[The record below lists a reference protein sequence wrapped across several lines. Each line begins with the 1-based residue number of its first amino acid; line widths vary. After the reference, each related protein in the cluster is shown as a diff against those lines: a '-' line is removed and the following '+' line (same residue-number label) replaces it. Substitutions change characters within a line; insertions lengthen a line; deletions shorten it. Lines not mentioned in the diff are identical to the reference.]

1 MEQLRRILDWLDDRS
16 GLLTWTRHALAH
28 PVPPRTGWWYVF
40 GSATLIAFILQVA
53 TGIALSTAYV
63 PSSGQA
69 YESLRF
75 ISEQALL
82 GRFLRGM
89 HYFGASAMVLLVG
102 LHVSRTYLMAAYK
115 FPRELNWLTGAVLL
129 LLTLALAFTGQ
140 LLRWD
145 QTAVWS
151 VIVGAAQ
158 AGRMPIVGPDL
169 ARFILAGDTIG
180 GATLSRFFA
189 FHVFFI
195 PAVIFLFI
203 GLHLLLVLRH
213 GISERPRKHQHVDPA
228 TYRAEYAA
236 LLEREGVPFWP
247 DAAWRDVVFGAAMV
261 ATVVLLAVIVGP
273 PHLGKPPDPS
283 ILEAYPRPDWY
294 FLWYF
299 ALLALV
305 PQNLETAVI
314 VLGPLV
320 FGAVL
325 LLLPLFNKGARSVRE
340 RPLAGLLVVFIW
352 TTIVVFWMAGVRA
365 DWSPDFTARPL
376 PAAEVGDTSSIVVEG
391 ARLFHEKG
399 CEFCHAIDGFGG
411 KRGPE
416 LTEVGGRMAADAIAT
431 RITNGGPNMP
441 AYARTLT
448 PQQVDAL
455 VAFLGTRKP

>member
-1 MEQLRRILDWLDDRS
+1 MLRRLVAWLDDRS
-16 GLLTWTRHALAH
+16 GLITAIRNALKH

-75 ISEQALL
+75 ISEQAIL

-102 LHVSRTYLMAAYK
+102 IHVSRTYLMAAYK

-158 AGRMPIVGPDL
+158 AGRMPVVGRQI
-169 ARFILAGDTIG
+169 ARFILAGDNIG

-195 PAVIFLFI
+195 PAIVFAFV

-213 GISERPRKHQHVDPA
+213 GISERTRDGNRVDAA
-228 TYRAEYAA
+228 TYRAEYGA
-236 LLEREGVPFWP
+236 LLQREGVPFWP
-247 DAAWRDVVFGAAMV
+247 DAAWRDVVFGAAVV
-261 ATVVLLAVIVGP
+261 AAIVALSLIVGP
-273 PHLGKPPDPS
+273 PVLSRPPDPS

-299 ALLALV
+299 AVLALT
-305 PQNLETAVI
+305 PNNLETFVI
-314 VLGPLV
+314 VAGPLI
-320 FGAVL
+320 FGVALLLPAFFNTGFRSVRQRPWAVL
-325 LLLPLFNKGARSVRE
+325 L
-340 RPLAGLLVVFIW
+340 VVLIW
-352 TTIVVFWMAGVRA
+352 TTIGSFWAAGVRA
-365 DWSPDFTARPL
+365 DWSPDFAARPL
-376 PAAEVGDTSSIVVEG
+376 PASVVRSTDPAVVNG
-391 ARLFHEKG
+391 ARLFHAKG
-399 CEFCHAIDGFGG
+399 CEFCHAIQGFGG
-411 KRGPE
+411 RRGPE
-416 LTEVGGRMAADAIAT
+416 LTAVRGRMSPEQMT
-431 RITNGGPNMP
+431 VRITNGGPGMP

-448 PQQVDAL
+448 PEEVRAL
-455 VAFLGTRKP
+455 VAFLVSRGP

>member
-1 MEQLRRILDWLDDRS
+1 MLARLLAWLDDRS
-16 GLLTWTRHALAH
+16 GLVTATRQALEH

-53 TGIALSTAYV
+53 TGIALATAYV

-75 ISEQALL
+75 ITEQAML

-89 HYFGASAMVLLVG
+89 HYFGASAMVLLIG
-102 LHVSRTYLMAAYK
+102 IHVSRTYIMAAYK

-158 AGRMPIVGPDL
+158 AARMPLVGEQIG
-169 ARFILAGDTIG
+169 RFILAGDTIG

-195 PAVIFLFI
+195 PAIVFGFI
-203 GLHLLLVLRH
+203 GLHLVLVLRH
-213 GISERPRKHQHVDPA
+213 GISERTRDGPVVDPT
-228 TYRAEYAA
+228 TYRAGYAA

-247 DAAWRDVVFGAAMV
+247 DAAWRDVVFGAAV
-261 ATVVLLAVIVGP
+261 TATIVLLALVIGP
-273 PHLGKPPDPS
+273 PHLAPPPDPS

-299 ALLALV
+299 ALLALA
-305 PQNLETAVI
+305 PNNLESAII

-320 FGAVL
+320 FGAAL
-325 LLLPLFNKGARSVRE
+325 LLVPVFNKGGRTMRR
-340 RPLAGLLVVFIW
+340 RPWAPLLVVFIW
-352 TTIVVFWMAGVRA
+352 TTIVIFWIAGVRA
-365 DWSPDFTARPL
+365 DWSPDFAAKVL
-376 PAAEVGDTSSIVVEG
+376 PASLVGNQAPEALAG

-399 CEFCHAIDGFGG
+399 CEFCHQIGG
-411 KRGPE
+411 YGGRRGPE
-416 LTEVGGRMAADAIAT
+416 LTDVATRMHPDEITA
-431 RITNGGPNMP
+431 RITNGSPNMP
-441 AYARTLT
+441 AYVRTLK
-448 PQQVDAL
+448 PEQVRAL
-455 VAFLGTRKP
+455 TAFLSTRK

>member
-1 MEQLRRILDWLDDRS
+1 MLARLLAWLDDRS
-16 GLLTWTRHALAH
+16 GLITAGRHALEH

-75 ISEQALL
+75 ISEQAML

-89 HYFGASAMVLLVG
+89 HYFGASAMVLLIG
-102 LHVSRTYLMAAYK
+102 IHVSRTYIMAAYK

-145 QTAVWS
+145 QSAVWS

-158 AGRMPIVGPDL
+158 AARMPVVGEQIG
-169 ARFILAGDTIG
+169 RFILAGDTIG

-195 PAVIFLFI
+195 PAIVFAFI
-203 GLHLLLVLRH
+203 GLHLALVLRH
-213 GISERPRKHQHVDPA
+213 GISERTRDGSVVDPA
-228 TYRAEYAA
+228 TYRSHYAS
-236 LLEREGVPFWP
+236 LLKREGVPFWP
-247 DAAWRDVVFGAAMV
+247 DAAWRDVAFGAAV
-261 ATVVLLAVIVGP
+261 TATIVLLALIVGP
-273 PHLGKPPDPS
+273 PDLGPPPDPS

-299 ALLALV
+299 ALLALA
-305 PQNLETAVI
+305 PNNLESLII

-320 FGAVL
+320 FGAAL
-325 LLLPLFNKGARSVRE
+325 LLVPVFNKGARTMRR
-340 RPLAGLLVVFIW
+340 RPWAPLLVVFIW
-352 TTIVVFWMAGVRA
+352 TTIVIFWIAGERA
-365 DWSPDFTARPL
+365 DWSPDFAAKPL
-376 PAAEVGDTSSIVVEG
+376 PASVVRDQRPEVEQG
-391 ARLFHEKG
+391 ARLFHDKG
-399 CEFCHAIDGFGG
+399 CEFCHQVEGYGG
-411 KRGPE
+411 RRGPD
-416 LTEVGGRMAADAIAT
+416 LSDVAARMKPDEITA

-448 PQQVDAL
+448 PAQVRSL
-455 VAFLGTRKP
+455 MAFLSTRKP